1 MNYTQIFNEYLTSEG
16 VPFYL
21 LSKSVL
27 FPQDDSL
34 EIYDYVYSDEDMP
47 WTIMSYKLY
56 NSINYWWV
64 LSSLNPQYKFYA
76 KRGEII
82 KIIKPESLS
91 AVLQYV

>member
-1 MNYTQIFNEYLTSEG
+1 
-16 VPFYL
+16 
-21 LSKSVL
+21 
-27 FPQDDSL
+27 
-34 EIYDYVYSDEDMP
+34 
-47 WTIMSYKLY
+47 MSYKLY

>member
-56 NSINYWWV
+56 NSMMHLPI
-64 LSSLNPQYKFYA
+64 LSGS
-76 KRGEII
+76 GV
-82 KIIKPESLS
+82 
-91 AVLQYV
+91 AVPSKL